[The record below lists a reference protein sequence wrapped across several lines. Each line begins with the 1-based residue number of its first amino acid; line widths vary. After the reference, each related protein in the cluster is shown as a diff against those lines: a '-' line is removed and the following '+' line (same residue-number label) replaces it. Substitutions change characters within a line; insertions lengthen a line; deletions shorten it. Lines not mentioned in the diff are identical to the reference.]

1 MSEKKPFES
10 FIGPDESTRIMS
22 ALHHRISESC
32 SARRP
37 PPAAEADPG
46 LLPDPSGRLMGDS
59 SVDHVRLAA

>member
-37 PPAAEADPG
+37 PPQRKRIQGFCQIPPG
-46 LLPDPSGRLMGDS
+46 
-59 SVDHVRLAA
+59 V